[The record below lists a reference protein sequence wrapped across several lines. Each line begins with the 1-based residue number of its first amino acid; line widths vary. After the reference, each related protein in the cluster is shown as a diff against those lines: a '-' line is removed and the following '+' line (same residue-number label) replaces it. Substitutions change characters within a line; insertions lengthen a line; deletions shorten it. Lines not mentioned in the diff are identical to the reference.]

1 MKLKFFFC
9 LFLYCYILCY
19 VLGGVSYGYVKRK
32 IMKYKKYFFVR
43 KWVLFIIVF
52 EIC

>member
-19 VLGGVSYGYVKRK
+19 VLGGVSYGCVKRE
-32 IMKYKKYFFVR
+32 IMKYKYFFV
-43 KWVLFIIVF
+43 KNGFYL
-52 EIC
+52 